1 MLLTCVHLKMRKKQI
16 KWLWNAIRSFD
27 ELMERYHRY
36 EYQSWYSRG
45 MRVLPTDNFVILY
58 IFYLEEKIVHIVTVM
73 YNGRD
78 IGEQLKYL

>member
-1 MLLTCVHLKMRKKQI
+1 MRKKQI

-45 MRVLPTDNFVILY
+45 MRPSD
-58 IFYLEEKIVHIVTVM
+58 
-73 YNGRD
+73 R
-78 IGEQLKYL
+78 